1 MKIIALEKEQTGLPA
16 SAFQPYLKQEAEQV
30 WQLYQAGFIREIY
43 FRQDR
48 NDAVLVIECDS
59 TKTAQDQLKTLPLV
73 QAGLI
78 EFELIPL
85 RPYSGF
91 SRLFSIKN

>member
-1 MKIIALEKEQTGLPA
+1 MKIIALEKEHRPA
-16 SAFQPYLKQEAEQV
+16 SAVEYAPYLKAEARKV
-30 WQLYQAGFIREIY
+30 WELQQAGIIREIH

-48 NDAVLVIECDS
+48 SSAVLILECDNNEA
-59 TKTAQDQLKTLPLV
+59 AQSLLNTLPLV

-85 RPYSGF
+85 VPYPGYA
-91 SRLFSIKN
+91 RLFAAKP